1 MREEDQLKRPE
12 MEHIPDSRLHG
23 MERRA
28 DERREQRIE
37 RPLAAE
43 DTENEL
49 RDEAAIGRID
59 EADATELLVDE
70 FRGEAG
76 ASLRA
81 GEDIGRS
88 LSGSRHDST
97 SGPNR
102 IPSTMG

>member
-1 MREEDQLKRPE
+1 
-12 MEHIPDSRLHG
+12 MEHIPHSRLHG
-23 MERRA
+23 VERRA
-28 DERREQRIE
+28 DERREQGIE

-43 DTENEL
+43 DAEDQL

-70 FRGEAG
+70 LGGETG
-76 ASLRA
+76 ASVRP

-88 LSGSRHDST
+88 LSSSRHDST